1 VARSAVSSPKPE
13 AAAGNADARGRV
25 LGTAYNLFC
34 SQGVQATG
42 IDRIVA
48 EAGVAKMTLYRHFR
62 SKEEL
67 VLAVLDLREELWTKR
82 WLIAEATRRGNT
94 PRERLLAIFDLFDGW
109 FHQPDYEG
117 CLLNNVLLESRDL
130 PIRAACIAKRD
141 NVLAFLQSL
150 TEEAAV
156 RDPDTLARQWRML
169 MTGAMVEVAGGD
181 PKAARRARDVASI
194 LLEHASQA

>member
-13 AAAGNADARGRV
+13 AAAGNADARDRV

>member
-1 VARSAVSSPKPE
+1 
-13 AAAGNADARGRV
+13 
-25 LGTAYNLFC
+25 
-34 SQGVQATG
+34 
-42 IDRIVA
+42 
-48 EAGVAKMTLYRHFR
+48 MTLYRHFR

-117 CLLNNVLLESRDL
+117 CLLNNILLESRDP

-150 TEEAAV
+150 TEEAGV
-156 RDPDTLARQWRML
+156 RDPDTLARQWRTL
-169 MTGAMVEVAGGD
+169 MTGAMVEVVGGD
-181 PKAARRARDVASI
+181 PKAARRARDVASV